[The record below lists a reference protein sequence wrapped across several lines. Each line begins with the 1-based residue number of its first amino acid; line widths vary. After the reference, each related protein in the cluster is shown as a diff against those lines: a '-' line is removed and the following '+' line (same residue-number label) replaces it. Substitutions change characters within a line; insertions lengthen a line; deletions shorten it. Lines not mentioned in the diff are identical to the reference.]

1 MKRDFPGGI
10 VDKNLPA
17 NAGDTGSIDSPGISH
32 IPWSNQDSRQP
43 VGHNYW
49 TCAREPMHLDPVL
62 SNKRSHRNE
71 KPMHPNEE

>member
-43 VGHNYW
+43 VGHNY
-49 TCAREPMHLDPVL
+49 
-62 SNKRSHRNE
+62 
-71 KPMHPNEE
+71 